1 MRIGTYTRGM
11 YGVWAGKYTRGTYGV
26 WAGHNIGVGGS
37 REEGS
42 GTPHE
47 HPFRT
52 GPTHKGG
59 LSVHTAATTVT
70 SKALNPGWHCV
81 V

>member
-1 MRIGTYTRGM
+1 M

-52 GPTHKGG
+52 GPAHKGG
-59 LSVHTAATTVT
+59 LSVHTATTVT

>member
-1 MRIGTYTRGM
+1 MVYGQVSIRGVRM
-11 YGVWAGKYTRGTYGV
+11 VY
-26 WAGHNIGVGGS
+26 GHNIGVGGS

-81 V
+81 